1 MGRAVQIAAVAGAVM
16 AIAAMSTSSRQAL
29 RNCTSLLVGTLGVVA
44 FAVYG
49 GAGKARGGGRFS
61 SGSARGTMTTPTPR
75 VVLAHAGTTLGTQ
88 TFKPT
93 TAPRHVHE
101 PLVSA
106 VTYFLTRPRPIRGTA
121 YELNG
126 GMDMDRNHA
135 ASLMSVATNRS
146 MTFAEAEEQCN
157 ALRLRASVTAPCS
170 YHQTV
175 ASAAMHMLPLH
186 ADDIAECLHVL
197 WQNAASQQSDA

>member
-1 MGRAVQIAAVAGAVM
+1 MKRAVQIAAVAGAVM

-29 RNCTSLLVGTLGVVA
+29 RNCTSLLVGTSGVMA

-49 GAGKARGGGRFS
+49 NTGKARGGGRFS
-61 SGSARGTMTTPTPR
+61 SGSARGTMTTVTPR
-75 VVLAHAGTTLGTQ
+75 VVLAHTEPTPGKQ

-93 TAPRHVHE
+93 TAPRPVHE
-101 PLVSA
+101 PLVGA
-106 VTYFLTRPRPIRGTA
+106 VTYFLTRPRPIRGTV

-135 ASLMSVATNRS
+135 ASLMSVAMNRS
-146 MTFAEAEEQCN
+146 MTFAEAEKQCN
-157 ALRLRASVTAPCS
+157 ALRLRAGVAGPCS

-175 ASAAMHMLPLH
+175 AAAAMRMLPSH
-186 ADDIAECLHVL
+186 ADDIAECLHAL
-197 WQNAASQQSDA
+197 WQNAALQQSDA